1 MPTFSGSITT
11 TGKSEA
17 IRLDKAL
24 FRLHPE
30 FRQKAKVRAQVISPG
45 HALIS
50 VIDDEAVPVPEED
63 PVVGAFLGFLEKD
76 LEVRVGRRSRL
87 SKASLARAIRVT
99 KHVKVSDD
107 DTIPS
112 SVTV

>member
-45 HALIS
+45 LALIS
-50 VIDDEAVPVPEED
+50 VLDEEKPARAED
-63 PVVGAFLGFLEKD
+63 PVAEAFLGFLAKD
-76 LEVRVGRRSRL
+76 LQSKPGRKSRL
-87 SKASLARAIRVT
+87 SKASLGKAVRLTRG
-99 KHVKVSDD
+99 VKVADAD
-107 DTIPS
+107 KIPS
-112 SVTV
+112 SVTL